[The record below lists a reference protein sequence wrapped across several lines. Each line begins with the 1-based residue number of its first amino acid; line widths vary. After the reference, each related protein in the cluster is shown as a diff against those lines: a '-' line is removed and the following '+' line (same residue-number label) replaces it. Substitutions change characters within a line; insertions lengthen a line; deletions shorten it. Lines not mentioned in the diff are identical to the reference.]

1 MLEDDGLIISHQS
14 SEFSRLKLCTSA
26 SSGLENGHGSAGSER
41 FFLCPKLPGDSSS
54 KWPIKHHTTH
64 RFSLMLRLNQAEN
77 SVCVYVGVCV
87 WVAVH

>member
-1 MLEDDGLIISHQS
+1 MLKDDGLIISHQS

-26 SSGLENGHGSAGSER
+26 SSGFENGHGSAGSER

-64 RFSLMLRLNQAEN
+64 RFSLMLHLNQAEN
-77 SVCVYVGVCV
+77 KRSVCVCV